1 MEQNAS
7 YEAITK
13 EFQKCQQDNDFLQ
26 IGWTF
31 KLKDN
36 NISMEGYY

>member
-26 IGWTF
+26 IG
-31 KLKDN
+31 KSPIPIAYHD
-36 NISMEGYY
+36 